1 MNNYPKDIIDGVE
14 VPPLVIR
21 ENYDLLG
28 KHDGSIFIEHGT
40 LRLIDHHNG
49 SLHAQPNT
57 KIEILGIQNGST
69 HIENGATVCVKGSAN
84 GSMHLERGGEL
95 IICEGGKHSGSL
107 HNSGKVVIRGTHGG
121 SIHDD
126 GDIIVEAGG
135 RIIKSTIRNGVS
147 YYEW

>member
-1 MNNYPKDIIDGVE
+1 MDKYPKDIVDGVE
-14 VPPLVIR
+14 VSPLVVR
-21 ENYDLLG
+21 EDYDLLG
-28 KHDGSIFIEHGT
+28 KYNGAIYVEHGT
-40 LRLIDHHNG
+40 LRLIGNHNG

-57 KIEILGIQNGST
+57 KIEILGEQNGST
-69 HIENGATVCVKGSAN
+69 HIKDGATVNVKGSAN
-84 GSMHLERGGEL
+84 GSMHLESGSEL

-107 HNSGKVVIRGTHGG
+107 HNLGKVVIRGTHGG

-135 RIIKSTIRNGVS
+135 RIIKPTIRNGIS